1 VNHKSP
7 ILRLAA
13 ITLVVLGWSTLA
25 FCGEIHDAAKNG
37 DLENIRARN
46 ALKAA
51 IPAYA
56 AKVEKT
62 VAGLQ
67 GETPSQSVS
76 NLYYVTDYFNPG
88 VQFNSGIS
96 EQNRD
101 QADLEAILSNR
112 RFRKV
117 FSELGK
123 MDKAKA
129 SQLVKTNLISALGN
143 YSSLYERHLH
153 SLMPLGKITNS
164 TQLIPITFVTGFTKP
179 EDAGKETIVGEKMKV
194 LSLVWISGM
203 LKLTDNQELVDQV
216 ARLALKQKAEL
227 DNDPTLES
235 HLKENI
241 LWETSLYNRRIL
253 SSGLMGVSFK
263 ETGMETNAMKAA
275 GVKWEQ
281 KTLVGYEAAL
291 TEYDKPFFPMGA
303 DRSTGTITVNYVSY
317 LTDANFDQLLQE
329 IHFK

>member
-1 VNHKSP
+1 V
-7 ILRLAA
+7 AQ
-13 ITLVVLGWSTLA
+13 T
-25 FCGEIHDAAKNG
+25 E
-37 DLENIRARN
+37 
-46 ALKAA
+46 LKTAN
-51 IPAYA
+51 PAYA
-56 AKVEKT
+56 DKVEKT

-67 GETPSQSVS
+67 AETPAESVA

-88 VQFNSGIS
+88 VDFNSGIN
-96 EQNRD
+96 EQNLD
-101 QADLEAILSNR
+101 QEDLEAIMSNR
-112 RFRKV
+112 RFCKV

-153 SLMPLGKITNS
+153 SLMPFGKITNS
-164 TQLIPITFVTGFTKP
+164 TESLPITFVTGFTKP

-194 LSLVWISGM
+194 FSLVWISGM
-203 LKLTDNQELVDQV
+203 LKLTDNQELVAQV
-216 ARLALKQKAEL
+216 ARLALKQKADL
-227 DNDPTLES
+227 DNDPTLKS
-235 HLKENI
+235 HFKENI
-241 LWETSLYNRRIL
+241 LWDISLYNRRIL

-317 LTDANFDQLLQE
+317 MTVANFDQLLQE